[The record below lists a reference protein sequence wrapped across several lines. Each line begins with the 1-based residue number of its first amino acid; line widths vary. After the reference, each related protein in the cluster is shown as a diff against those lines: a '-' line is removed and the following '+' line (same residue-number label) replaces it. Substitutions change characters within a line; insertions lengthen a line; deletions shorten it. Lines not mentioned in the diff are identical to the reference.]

1 MCSQPIAIWIWEN
14 RGKGVSS
21 GKRSR
26 TARGLSSMRS
36 LKSGSGGAILAIA
49 AVFLLAGAAFA
60 AQPVLNVYTIWSE
73 RYANAVFEAFSK
85 ETGVKVNWM
94 RFSSGELQ
102 ARLEAEKGNP
112 QVDVVFGNMAEA
124 FVNGIPKGLFEPY
137 RPKGSEKI
145 PAKFRDSE
153 GYWTG
158 VALDPICFMFNS
170 KFLREHGLKPPVSW
184 EDLLNPAYRN
194 QLQMADAR
202 TSGTAMYRIL
212 SVIRAMGEDKAYA
225 YQKSLNANVQVYT
238 KSGAGGALPIARGQ
252 AAGGI
257 FFLVDALE
265 VQQTGYD
272 VTISYPKEGV
282 VAGIEAMALVK
293 GARQPDLAKN
303 FLDWAS
309 TERMQRLYE
318 TSKINLIP
326 SNPRVK
332 VSNPGLDMS
341 RVKML
346 PLDLK
351 WAGEN
356 RERLVER
363 WINEVLR

>member
-1 MCSQPIAIWIWEN
+1 MEKN
-14 RGKGVSS
+14 GVMGKVV
-21 GKRSR
+21 
-26 TARGLSSMRS
+26 TL
-36 LKSGSGGAILAIA
+36 AILGTILLSGIA
-49 AVFLLAGAAFA
+49 TA
-60 AQPVLNVYTIWSE
+60 AQPELNAYTIWSE
-73 RYANAVFEAFSK
+73 RYAQAIFSAFTK
-85 ETGVKVNWM
+85 DTGIKVNWM
-94 RFSSGELQ
+94 RFSSGEVQ
-102 ARLEAEKGNP
+102 ARLEAEQKNP

-137 RPKGSEKI
+137 KPQGAERI
-145 PAKFRDSE
+145 PDTFKDTD

-158 VALDPICFMFNS
+158 VAIDPICFMFNT
-170 KFLREHGLKPPVSW
+170 KFLKDHNVEAPTSW
-184 EDLLNPAYRN
+184 QDLLRPEYKS

-212 SVIRAMGEDKAYA
+212 SIIEAMGEDEAYI
-225 YQKSLNANVQVYT
+225 YQKELNDNVQIYT

-265 VQQTGYD
+265 MQQKGYD

-293 GARQPDLAKN
+293 GAKNPDLAKK

-309 TERMQRLYE
+309 TERMQRIYE
-318 TSKINLIP
+318 GSQINLIP
-326 SNPRVK
+326 SNPDVK
-332 VSNPGLDMS
+332 ISNPGLDMS
-341 RVKML
+341 KVNVL
-346 PLDLK
+346 PLDIK
-351 WAGEN
+351 WAGDN
-356 RERLVER
+356 RDRLVER

>member
-1 MCSQPIAIWIWEN
+1 M
-14 RGKGVSS
+14 RKLGMG
-21 GKRSR
+21 SR
-26 TARGLSSMRS
+26 A
-36 LKSGSGGAILAIA
+36 
-49 AVFLLAGAAFA
+49 FLLVGLCVVFFAVAASA
-60 AQPVLNVYTIWSE
+60 AEPTLNAYTIWSE
-73 RYANAVFEAFSK
+73 RYATAVFSAFTK
-85 ETGVKVNWM
+85 DTGIKVNWM

-124 FVNGIPKGLFEPY
+124 FVSGIPKGLFDAYKP
-137 RPKGSEKI
+137 RGSERI
-145 PAKFRDSE
+145 PAKFKDAE
-153 GYWTG
+153 GFWTG
-158 VALDPICFMFNS
+158 VALDPICFMFNAQ
-170 KFLREHGLKPPVSW
+170 FLQKRGLKPPSSW
-184 EDLLNPAYRN
+184 QDLLNPAYKN

-212 SVIRAMGEDKAYA
+212 SLVQAMGEDSAFA
-225 YQKSLNANVQVYT
+225 FQKKMNANVQVYT
-238 KSGAGGALPIARGQ
+238 KSGAGGALPIGHGQ
-252 AAGGI
+252 AAGGV

-265 VQQTGYD
+265 MQQKGYG

-282 VAGIEAMALVK
+282 VAGIEAMALVR
-293 GARQPDLAKN
+293 GAKQPEIARK

-309 TERMQRLYE
+309 TERMQRIYE
-318 TSKINLIP
+318 ESKINLIP
-326 SNPRVK
+326 SNPDVK

-356 RERLVER
+356 RDRLVER
-363 WINEVLR
+363 WVDEALR

>member
-1 MCSQPIAIWIWEN
+1 MMKPFNS
-14 RGKGVSS
+14 K
-21 GKRSR
+21 SR
-26 TARGLSSMRS
+26 LV
-36 LKSGSGGAILAIA
+36 ILA
-49 AVFLLAGAAFA
+49 LLSLVLFAGSVSAG
-60 AQPVLNVYTIWSE
+60 QPTLNVYTIWSE
-73 RYANAVFEAFSK
+73 RYANEIFSAFEKDA
-85 ETGVKVNWM
+85 GIKVNWM

-124 FVNGIPKGLFEPY
+124 FVNGIPKGLFAPY
-137 RPKGSEKI
+137 KPKGSESI

-158 VALDPICFMFNS
+158 VALDPICFMFNA
-170 KFLREHGLKPPVSW
+170 KFLKEHGLNPPVSW
-184 EDLLNPAYRN
+184 QDLLNPAYRN
-194 QLQMADAR
+194 KLQMADAR
-202 TSGTAMYRIL
+202 TSGTAMYRLL
-212 SVIRAMGEDKAYA
+212 SLIQAMGEDKAFA
-225 YQKSLNANVQVYT
+225 YQRALNANVQVYT

-265 VQQTGYD
+265 VQQKGYD
-272 VTISYPKEGV
+272 VAISYPKEGL
-282 VAGIEAMALVK
+282 VAGIEAMALVN
-293 GARQPDLAKN
+293 GAKQPEIAKK

-309 TERMQRLYE
+309 TARMQRIYE
-318 TSKINLIP
+318 AGRINLIP
-326 SNPRVK
+326 SNPEVK
-332 VSNPGLDMS
+332 VTNPGLDMS
-341 RVKML
+341 KVKVL

-356 RERLVER
+356 RDRLVER

>member
-1 MCSQPIAIWIWEN
+1 
-14 RGKGVSS
+14 
-21 GKRSR
+21 
-26 TARGLSSMRS
+26 MRRLDS
-36 LKSGSGGAILAIA
+36 KIRVAILALLLFAFFGGNALA
-49 AVFLLAGAAFA
+49 AE
-60 AQPVLNVYTIWSE
+60 PTLNVYTIWSE
-73 RYANAVFEAFSK
+73 RYANAIFTAFSRD
-85 ETGVKVNWM
+85 TGIKVNWM

-124 FVNGIPKGLFEPY
+124 FVNGIPKGLFAPY
-137 RPKGSEKI
+137 KPRGSEAI
-145 PAKFRDSE
+145 PAKFRDPS

-158 VALDPICFMFNS
+158 IALDPICFMFNT
-170 KFLREHGLKPPVSW
+170 KFLKGHGLTAPASW
-184 EDLLNPAYRN
+184 QDLLNPAYRN
-194 QLQMADAR
+194 QMQMADAR

-212 SVIRAMGEDKAYA
+212 SLIQAMGEDKAFA
-225 YQKSLNANVQVYT
+225 FQRALNANVQVYT
-238 KSGAGGALPIARGQ
+238 KSGAGGALPIAREQ

-272 VTISYPKEGV
+272 VTISYPKEGL

-293 GARQPDLAKN
+293 GAKQPEIAKK

-309 TERMQRLYE
+309 TVRMQRIYE
-318 TSKINLIP
+318 ASKINLIP
-326 SNPRVK
+326 SNPEVK
-332 VSNPGLDMS
+332 VTNPGLDMS
-341 RVKML
+341 KVKIL

-356 RERLVER
+356 RDRLVER